1 MAQLSS
7 EERIKRV
14 EMAPAEV
21 QTMVAK
27 AFFKRWYW
35 WWRCSIFI

>member
-27 AFFKRWYW
+27 AFLKNVFNRK
-35 WWRCSIFI
+35 CNHHK